1 MQKKLLSLVLM
12 LIAAINIFAYDFE
25 SNGIYYNILS
35 KENRTCTVT
44 SQPNT
49 TGKKYTGS
57 IVIPSIVQ
65 DNNGEDYT
73 VTEIGNYAFMD
84 CVKLQNIVLPN
95 TIQKVGYCAF
105 QGCILLKNITLP
117 QSVVTVSSNVF
128 KGCISLEKIEL
139 GQIKEITSG
148 CFNGCVSLEYIQI
161 PNSVREISGIFDGCS
176 SLKTISFESGIAK
189 LRFPRYDV
197 FKNCP
202 LDSIFIGR
210 NFDIYEDTPPLAKSE
225 TLKSVFVSDSVTYL
239 SASLLRD
246 CKNLENIYGMNHVD
260 SIGAYC
266 FAGTKIKKFC
276 APSLRTFGGY
286 GYAFDK
292 CQNLE
297 ELVLGKIV
305 NVSGYWWIGDC
316 PNLRNIYIGTEL
328 KTIGGESFFPQI
340 RNL

>member
-1 MQKKLLSLVLM
+1 M
-12 LIAAINIFAYDFE
+12 
-25 SNGIYYNILS
+25 
-35 KENRTCTVT
+35 
-44 SQPNT
+44 
-49 TGKKYTGS
+49 
-57 IVIPSIVQ
+57 
-65 DNNGEDYT
+65 
-73 VTEIGNYAFMD
+73 
-84 CVKLQNIVLPN
+84 
-95 TIQKVGYCAF
+95 
-105 QGCILLKNITLP
+105 
-117 QSVVTVSSNVF
+117 
-128 KGCISLEKIEL
+128 EKIEL
-139 GQIKEITSG
+139 SRIKEINPG

-161 PNSVREISGIFDGCS
+161 PNSVTEISGIFDGCS

-246 CKNLENIYGMNHVD
+246 CKNLENIYGMNNVD
-260 SIGAYC
+260 SIGDHC

-328 KTIGGESFFPQI
+328 KTIGGESFFENFRPV
-340 RNL
+340 RVDMTEF